1 MYRLTK
7 MTRLRSLLVGGAVI
21 VVVASATTLALASR
35 RISAEQAA
43 YSAPSNGRCTPAT
56 LNLSAVLPGTT
67 LAVSPL
73 PDSYDASA
81 RTQISLLG
89 APASAISGIHVSGSE
104 TGSHSGRLLAYSQGD
119 GASFVPSKP
128 FQPGE
133 TVTVHGT
140 VKVNSRRQRFAFYF
154 VIAHED
160 PIDYAAASTAVSH
173 DYNEMQH
180 FASRPE
186 LEPPVLAVTQT
197 SSLTAAG
204 DMFSA
209 PYAGPGPSGPMIFEE
224 DGNLVWFHPLPKG
237 TEATNLQVQQLGG
250 QPVLTW
256 WQGRIPPQGFG
267 QGEEIIDNS
276 SYQEIGHV
284 RAGNGYLADL
294 HEFHITPQGTAVLTV
309 FNPIDC
315 DLSSLGGPSGGAV
328 TDSLFQEI
336 DLKTGLVRRE
346 WTSLDHVPLSDSYS
360 SPTTANTIWPFDYFH
375 LNSIDQQANGTT
387 LLSARNTSALYEL
400 NTITGQVQTSIGGKQ
415 SNVKLSAGA
424 ATAYQ
429 HDATALPNGT
439 ISVFDN
445 GGVPKVHS
453 QSRGVVLAVNAQTK
467 TDTLL
472 AEYDHPSPALSAGSQ
487 GDVQILEN
495 GDVFI
500 GWGAEPYFSEF
511 SAGGQLLYDAHL
523 HGSYQSYRT
532 YRFPWTGSPS
542 EPPAIAATSTG
553 GQLTVYASWNGD
565 TRTASWRVLGGP
577 NAQQL
582 TPVASAPRSGFETS
596 VAVPAT
602 EAYVAVQALGTAG
615 EVLGTSRTI
624 TG

>member
-1 MYRLTK
+1 MYRLIK
-7 MTRLRSLLVGGAVI
+7 MTRLRSLLVGGAAL
-21 VVVASATTLALASR
+21 VVLASATTLALASR

-43 YSAPSNGRCTPAT
+43 YSAPSNGRCTPTT

-89 APASAISGIHVSGSE
+89 APASAISGIHVSGSQ

-119 GASFVPSKP
+119 GGSFVLSKP

-140 VKVNSRRQRFAFYF
+140 VKTGSRRQRFAFHF

-160 PIDYAAASTAVSH
+160 PIDYAAATTAVSR

-186 LEPPVLAVTQT
+186 LEPPVLDVTQR
-197 SSLTAAG
+197 SPLTAPG
-204 DMFSA
+204 LLFVA
-209 PYAGPGPSGPMIFEE
+209 PYSGPGPSGPVIFEE
-224 DGNLVWFHPLPKG
+224 DGNLVWFHPLPRG

-284 RAGNGYLADL
+284 HAGNGYLADL

-315 DLSSLGGPSGGAV
+315 DISSLGGPSGGAV

-336 DLKTGLVRRE
+336 DLETGLVRRE

-360 SPTTANTIWPFDYFH
+360 SPTTANTVWPFDYFH
-375 LNSIDQQANGTT
+375 LNSIDQLANGTT
-387 LLSARNTSALYEL
+387 LISARNTSALYEL
-400 NTITGQVQTSIGGKQ
+400 NTITGQVETSIGGKQ
-415 SNVKLSAGA
+415 SSVKLSAGA

-445 GGVPKVHS
+445 GGVPKVHA
-453 QSRGVVLAVNAQTK
+453 QSRGVVLAVNTQTK
-467 TDTLL
+467 TDRLL
-472 AEYDHPSPALSAGSQ
+472 AEYDHPSPPLSAGSQ
-487 GDVQILEN
+487 GNVQTLEN

-511 SAGGQLLYDAHL
+511 SASGQLLYDAHL
-523 HGSYQSYRT
+523 HGSYQSYRA
-532 YRFPWTGSPS
+532 YRFPWTGAPS
-542 EPPAIAATSTG
+542 DPPAIAAISSG

-565 TRTASWRVLGGP
+565 TRTASWQVLGGP

-582 TPVASAPRSGFETS
+582 TPVASAPRSGFETA
-596 VAVPAT
+596 VAVPVA
-602 EAYVAVQALGTAG
+602 EPYVAVQALGTAG

-624 TG
+624 SG